1 MPGPLPKSKEALMAM
16 LRGLEAEE
24 EDLLRRFKLLEA
36 RCTSGDPCSDRM
48 TSKSDSLLGKEK
60 RRERLRQ
67 AGIGGLTPK
76 QLVEEL
82 MQ

>member
-1 MPGPLPKSKEALMAM
+1 MPLPKSKEALMAM

-24 EDLLRRFKLLEA
+24 EDLLRRLLEA